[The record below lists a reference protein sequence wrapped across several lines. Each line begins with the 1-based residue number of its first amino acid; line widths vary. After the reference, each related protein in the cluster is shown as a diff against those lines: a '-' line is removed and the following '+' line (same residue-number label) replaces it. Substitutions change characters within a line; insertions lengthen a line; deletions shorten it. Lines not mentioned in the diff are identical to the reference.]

1 MEKSLEQIL
10 VIMQEQIVDLGSQM
24 NSRFDAMEK
33 RLDGM
38 DERFDGVDKR
48 LDGVDKRFDAVDK
61 RFDGV
66 DKRFDAADE
75 RFDAV
80 NKRLD
85 TMDERFDNL
94 TTEMRRHFK
103 QIETKLDNHEKLY
116 LVVSNELNAAKI
128 DIEYLS
134 KKTGV
139 HDKEINQ
146 LKKTIKV

>member
-33 RLDGM
+33 RLDG
-38 DERFDGVDKR
+38 
-48 LDGVDKRFDAVDK
+48 VDKRFDAVDK
-61 RFDGV
+61 RFDAV

-94 TTEMRRHFK
+94 TTEMRSHFK
-103 QIETKLDNHEKLY
+103 HIETKLDHHEKLY
-116 LVVSNELNAAKI
+116 QVVSNELNAAQI

-134 KKTGV
+134 EKTGV